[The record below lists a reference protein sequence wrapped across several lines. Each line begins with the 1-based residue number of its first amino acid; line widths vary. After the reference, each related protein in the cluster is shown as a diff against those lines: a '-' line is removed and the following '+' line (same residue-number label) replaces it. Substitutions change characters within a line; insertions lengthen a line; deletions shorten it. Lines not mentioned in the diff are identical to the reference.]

1 MIRTKILLTIAVA
14 SIFLLDLSASA
25 QSKPAP
31 TPPATSKPAKPAKQS
46 AKATPKVVASKETP
60 TAVAPVIA
68 TEKSKTVYVVPMGI
82 KDKGQFGLDIHPQ
95 VYEQIAKDITEKR
108 PDIVVFVLNSADIDS
123 VRYLGDDPRKFGML
137 DDDMI
142 RPMSRNLKEVIA
154 KVGAEPI
161 MIVRDAVGYSAL
173 LGLNWPNMYMTD
185 SARLMGLERIKE
197 RTKVDDPEVHA
208 KFREAFVGICNGFLI
223 AGGYDPAIGLAMMRE
238 EKMLSASF
246 KGREIVWS
254 DDANG
259 DYKVDGSTERITAHF
274 DSQMAEELGLSDG
287 TVSDDDAT
295 MIEDLM
301 YQRGIRSF
309 VRMPQDGEVLVREYI
324 DGWRNGLADCA
335 KSYPQ
340 YQAALGDAQGVDE
353 KKNLTKAK
361 GILEK
366 VLSIIKKYPAVAIK
380 LNQEFGLSKLEVEIE
395 LLRLQERIRGL
406 SKSTAPPPSGGGKK
420 GGGGGLGPGS
430 NLGSNLGLNLGS
442 SISSEQ

>member
-1 MIRTKILLTIAVA
+1 MIRTKILLAFAVG
-14 SIFLLDLSASA
+14 SITLFDVSSFA
-25 QSKPAP
+25 QSKPAT
-31 TPPATSKPAKPAKQS
+31 TPPATSKPAKPATQS
-46 AKATPKVVASKETP
+46 AKATPKVVASKEPSVSAAT
-60 TAVAPVIA
+60 VIA
-68 TEKSKTVYVVPMGI
+68 TEKPKTVYVVPMGL

-123 VRYLGDDPRKFGML
+123 VRYLGDDPRKFGIF
-137 DDDMI
+137 DDDGI
-142 RPMSRNLKEVIA
+142 RKMSRNLKEVIE

-173 LGLNWPNMYMTD
+173 LGLSWPNMYMTD
-185 SARLMGLERIKE
+185 SARLMGLERIQE
-197 RTKVDDPEVHA
+197 RTNVADPEVRA

-223 AGGYDPAIGLAMMRE
+223 SGGYDPAIGLAMMRE
-238 EKMLSASF
+238 DKMLSASF
-246 KGREIVWS
+246 KGRDIVWS
-254 DDANG
+254 DDAKG
-259 DYKVDGSTERITAHF
+259 TWVVDGSTERITAHF
-274 DSQMAEELGLSDG
+274 TSEMAEELGLSDG

-309 VRMPQDGEVLVREYI
+309 ERMPLGGEVLVREYI
-324 DGWRNGLADCA
+324 EGWRKGLADCA

-340 YQAALGDAQGVDE
+340 YQEAMGDAQGKDE

-380 LNQEFGLSKLEVEIE
+380 LNQEFGLSKLEVETE

-420 GGGGGLGPGS
+420 GGGGGMGPGS
-430 NLGSNLGLNLGS
+430 SLSNTL
-442 SISSEQ
+442 